1 MAGKLTDRIL
11 GTAPG
16 LDVASARV
24 QQVLAPLLGPQGPR
38 GIQDFLNGTW
48 LGHPLHTSLVSVPIG
63 AWTTTLVLDAAGMEQ
78 GADLSVLLGLLGAL
92 GAAATGAAQWED
104 TGGKARGLG
113 FLHASL
119 NVSATALYGVS
130 LVLRARGARKS
141 GVALSTLGY
150 TLVGASGW
158 VGGELSYDLG
168 VGVNRTAFEEP
179 EPIWTEV
186 LDASELTENAP
197 LRVMAQGIPIMLL
210 RQGEETYA
218 ISATCAHLGGPLD
231 QGKIEGDTVTCPWHG
246 SVFCVRDG
254 KLLHGPAT
262 APQPA
267 YDARV
272 RDGRI
277 AVRPR
282 E

>member
-11 GTAPG
+11 GTAPW
-16 LDVASARV
+16 LDVAGARV
-24 QQVLAPLLGPQGPR
+24 QQVLAPLQGPQGPR

-119 NVSATALYGVS
+119 NVSAMALYSAS
-130 LVLRARGARKS
+130 LLLRARGARKS

-158 VGGELSYDLG
+158 LGGELSYDLG

-179 EPIWTEV
+179 EPVWTRAIAFKFALAPQFSV
-186 LDASELTENAP
+186 LNRNDAAHPAEHLAIGPYEPATVI
-197 LRVMAQGIPIMLL
+197 LRVTVTQFIRYFCHTNSLAWASQCHS
-210 RQGEETYA
+210 YA
-218 ISATCAHLGGPLD
+218 I
-231 QGKIEGDTVTCPWHG
+231 I
-246 SVFCVRDG
+246 
-254 KLLHGPAT
+254 
-262 APQPA
+262 
-267 YDARV
+267 
-272 RDGRI
+272 
-277 AVRPR
+277 
-282 E
+282 